1 MPNLSIIPARAVMDR
16 ELTHT
21 QLRVLCAIG
30 MHTNKLGGNVWT
42 SVKTL
47 ADEAGVAE
55 RTVQTACQAL
65 AERGYVTITSR
76 PGRTNLYE
84 VVLNAP
90 PQLDAPP
97 QQLVHPTPAIAAAPK
112 RPQRTTPKLQGATK
126 EELSALGNVYP
137 ERPEPPIWPAV
148 VKELNPLLWEGVP
161 FEKILRSA
169 ERYAAYCS
177 LNGTEPKYVKTL
189 HRWLADGVWR
199 TYDVLTVYGR
209 TREDWKRSGQDVLEF
224 DRLATASVVGSPDAE
239 ARV

>member
-16 ELTHT
+16 DLSHT

-30 MHTNKLGGNVWT
+30 VHTDKLGGNVWT

-47 ADEAGVAE
+47 AQEAGVGE

-65 AERGYVTITSR
+65 AERGYLRITTR

-84 VVLNAP
+84 VVLDTP
-90 PQLDAPP
+90 PQGAAPP
-97 QQLVHPTPAIAAAPK
+97 QQLVHPTPAVAAAPK
-112 RPQRTTPKLQGATK
+112 RPQRTTPKLPGASL
-126 EELSALGNVYP
+126 EELAALDTAYP
-137 ERPEPPIWPAV
+137 ERDEPHIWPAV
-148 VKELNPLLWEGVP
+148 VRALNPLLWEGVP
-161 FEKILRSA
+161 FEKIRRAA

-189 HRWLADGVWR
+189 HRWLEDGVWK

-209 TREDWKRSGQDVLEF
+209 TREEWKRSGQDVLEF
-224 DRLATASVVGSPDAE
+224 DRLAGRTKPEEIAV
-239 ARV
+239 

>member
-16 ELTHT
+16 ELSHTH
-21 QLRVLCAIG
+21 LRVLCAIG
-30 MHTNKLGGNVWT
+30 IHTNKLGGNVWT

-84 VVLNAP
+84 VVLNTP

-112 RPQRTTPKLQGATK
+112 RPQRTTPKLPSVAQNDID
-126 EELSALGNVYP
+126 ALIAAYP
-137 ERPEPPIWPAV
+137 ERPEPHIWPAV
-148 VKELNPLLWEGVP
+148 LKEVNALRHSGVP
-161 FEKILRSA
+161 MSNLLRCA
-169 ERYAAYCS
+169 ERYAVHCK

-189 HRWLADGVWR
+189 HRWLADGMWKV
-199 TYDVLTVYGR
+199 YDVQTVHGR

-224 DRLATASVVGSPDAE
+224 DRLAGLTQREEVAV
-239 ARV
+239 